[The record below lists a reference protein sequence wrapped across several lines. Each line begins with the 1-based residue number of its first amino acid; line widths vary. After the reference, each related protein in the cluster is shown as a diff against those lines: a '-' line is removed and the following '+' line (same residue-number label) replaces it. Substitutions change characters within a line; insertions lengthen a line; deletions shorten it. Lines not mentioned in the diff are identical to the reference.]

1 VPGPAQLAAL
11 PGEDPQQ
18 VVSPSP
24 GMLFFAGPD
33 MDEWADM
40 SLVIKVEPH
49 DLQTTLSSVPIMRYS
64 PKLPQSSHL
73 NS

>member
-1 VPGPAQLAAL
+1 LAAL

-18 VVSPSP
+18 AVSPMP

-40 SLVIKVEPH
+40 SLVIAVLPH
-49 DLQTTLSSVPIMRYS
+49 DLQTTVSLVPIMRYS
-64 PKLPQSSHL
+64 PKPPQSSHL